1 MRKKLIYNIIGLAV
15 LIAGVVG
22 CDQASQEA
30 SPIVEPDDS
39 YPVATFTTDFT
50 GSTITEGDTIMYTI
64 TLNKPINHDLRF
76 EATIHDG
83 TADDHDIVAE
93 SVTITAYDT
102 EAVMYIIFSAD
113 DYPEVSE
120 TIQIEVGIVDE
131 AMKYLVHPST
141 TNPVL
146 DLTINNYND
155 PGSLTVALEWA
166 TEDDDIDLFIISEDY
181 GAWAAAASSDNP
193 EITTGL
199 WAADPD
205 GNYFITL
212 DPYHVEGSS
221 FDYILSLGYPDG
233 EVEFIEG
240 TFDMT
245 ALDSYIQDYFDA
257 WDMYTY
263 RIATAVNSG
272 GDFTVTAAK

>member
-1 MRKKLIYNIIGLAV
+1 MRKKLIYNIIGLAI

-50 GSTITEGDTIMYTI
+50 GSSITEGDTITYTI

-83 TADDHDIVAE
+83 TADDHDIIAE

-102 EAVMYIIFSAD
+102 EAVMDIIFVAD

-120 TIQIEVGIVDE
+120 TINIEIGITDL

-146 DLTINNYND
+146 DLTVNNYND

-199 WAADPD
+199 WTIDPD

-221 FDYILSLGYPDG
+221 FDYILSIGHPDG
-233 EVEFIEG
+233 DVEFFEG

-245 ALDSYIQDYFDA
+245 DLASYTQDYFA
-257 WDMYTY
+257 PWGMWTY

-272 GDFTVTAAK
+272 GSFTVTAE